1 MTPDVM
7 ELLVLLAET
16 EVAATMQEATQGPA
30 AVSVKSIETTLEMT
44 NRFNLFSCISLFVG
58 LTAIGAWFNEKVLKL
73 PSAVGTMLFGII
85 LAGILIG
92 IGYLGIIDENQIKRF
107 LDRYSSEVVLSFLL
121 GLLLFS
127 GAMQLDTALIRKYRT
142 AIIYAATL
150 GTVLSITIT
159 GTFVWLFMEW
169 MNSIT
174 PPDWDYK
181 VPFLGA
187 LLFAAIIAPTD
198 PVAIM
203 SLLRRLKLSQAIR
216 AYVAGESLFNDAISI
231 IAFILLLQLVV
242 FGNPLTAQ
250 EGSSAPEI
258 SGWTLTLDFFW
269 IAGGAIILGLMT
281 GRLGVALFT
290 SSGKDGLGILV
301 TIGTALGTGGLADAL
316 GVSSAVAVTI
326 AGISFAQFR
335 SARDSG
341 SENTRA
347 VEDFWTS
354 IDGVINPLFFALI
367 GLELLVLSWNLHT
380 ALAGVMLFPIILFA
394 RYASLS
400 VPWLLRPGGRRIN
413 QPGLLLMTW
422 AGMRG
427 GVSFAL
433 ALSMPVGTAEQ
444 IALRDGF
451 ILSVF
456 IIVVMSVLV
465 QGLTMGPVAR
475 ALTTR
480 IR

>member
-1 MTPDVM
+1 MSLAIM
-7 ELLVLLAET
+7 EMLMILAEQSAGST
-16 EVAATMQEATQGPA
+16 LDQAVSAAAATDIE
-30 AVSVKSIETTLEMT
+30 SLETTLEMT
-44 NRFNLFSCISLFVG
+44 NRFNVFSCISLFVG
-58 LTAIGAWFNEKVLKL
+58 LTAIGVWFNEKILKL
-73 PSAVGTMLFGII
+73 PSAVGTMLFGIL

-92 IGYLGIIDENQIKRF
+92 IGNMGILEEAQMTRF

-121 GLLLFS
+121 GMLLFS
-127 GAMQLDTALIRKYRT
+127 GAMQLDTALIKKYRNS
-142 AIIYAATL
+142 IVYAATL
-150 GTVLSITIT
+150 GTVLSITMT
-159 GTFVWLFMEW
+159 GTFVWLFMGW

-174 PPDWDYK
+174 PPTWDYK
-181 VPFLGA
+181 VTFMGA

-216 AYVAGESLFNDAISI
+216 AYIAGESLFNDAISI

-242 FGNPLTAQ
+242 LGNPFFDGDTATNNVV
-250 EGSSAPEI
+250 
-258 SGWTLTLDFFW
+258 SGWGLSLDFLW
-269 IAGGAIILGLMT
+269 IAGGAILLGLAT

-290 SSGKDGLGILV
+290 SSGKNGLGILV

-326 AGISFAQFR
+326 AGITFAQLR
-335 SARDSG
+335 SERESG
-341 SENTRA
+341 SESTRA
-347 VEDFWTS
+347 VGEFWTS

-367 GLELLVLSWNLHT
+367 GLELLVLSWNLQT
-380 ALAGVMLFPIILFA
+380 TLAAILLFPIIIFA

-400 VPWLLRPGGRRIN
+400 VPWLLRPGKRRIN

-433 ALSMPVGTAEQ
+433 ALGMPSGTAEQ
-444 IALRDGF
+444 ATLRDGF
-451 ILSVF
+451 ILAVF
-456 IIVVMSVLV
+456 IIVVMSVLI

-475 ALTTR
+475 FLSSR
-480 IR
+480 VK

>member
-1 MTPDVM
+1 MSTPLIDC
-7 ELLVLLAET
+7 VLLLADQQIGQTVEQA
-16 EVAATMQEATQGPA
+16 VNKATG
-30 AVSVKSIETTLEMT
+30 VSMESIETALEVT
-44 NRFNLFSCISLFVG
+44 NRFNVFSCISLFVG
-58 LTAIGAWFNEKVLKL
+58 LIAIGAWFNAKVLKL
-73 PSAVGTMLFGII
+73 PSAVGTMLFGIL
-85 LAGILIG
+85 LAGILMG
-92 IGYLGIIDENQIKRF
+92 VGNLGIIDEDQITHF

-121 GLLLFS
+121 GMLLFS
-127 GAMQLDTALIRKYRT
+127 GAMQLDTALVRKYRT
-142 AIIYAATL
+142 SIIYAATI

-159 GTFVWLFMEW
+159 GTFVWLFMGW

-174 PPDWDYK
+174 PLDWNYE
-181 VPFLGA
+181 VTFLGA

-242 FGNPLTAQ
+242 LGNPFFQ
-250 EGSSAPEI
+250 SGSNTPAEI
-258 SGWTLTLDFFW
+258 SGWTLSLDFLW
-269 IAGGAIILGLMT
+269 IAGGAIILGLAT

-290 SSGKDGLGILV
+290 SSRKDGLGILV

-326 AGISFAQFR
+326 AGITFAQFR
-335 SARDSG
+335 SERESG
-341 SENTRA
+341 SERTRA
-347 VEDFWTS
+347 LEDFWTS
-354 IDGVINPLFFALI
+354 IDGVVNPLFFALI

-380 ALAGVMLFPIILFA
+380 TLASLMLFPIILFA

-400 VPWLLRPGGRRIN
+400 VPWLLRPGSRRVN
-413 QPGLLLMTW
+413 QAGLLLMTW
-422 AGMRG
+422 TGMRG

-433 ALSMPVGTAEQ
+433 ALGMPSTTPEQ
-444 IALRDGF
+444 ATLRDGF

-456 IIVVMSVLV
+456 IIVVMSVLI

-475 ALTTR
+475 FLTTR
-480 IR
+480 IK